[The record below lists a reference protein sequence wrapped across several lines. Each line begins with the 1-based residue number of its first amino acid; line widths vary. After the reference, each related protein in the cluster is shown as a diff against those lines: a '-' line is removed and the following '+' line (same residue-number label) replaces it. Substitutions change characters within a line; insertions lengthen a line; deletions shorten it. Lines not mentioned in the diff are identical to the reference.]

1 MVYLFLADGFEEV
14 EALVPIDLLRRAGI
28 KVKTVGVGS
37 TTPTGAHKVT
47 VMSEISEETF
57 FPEDDVEAIVLPG
70 GSNGVQNLERSET
83 VKRAIR
89 LAHEKDITVAAI
101 CAAPGILAR
110 AGLLMNK
117 KATVFPSLK
126 NDLGESYRD
135 EDVVYDAPFLT
146 ARAAGVSAEFALK
159 LIEIIKGKK
168 ASEKVASDICF
179 KLK

>member
-1 MVYLFLADGFEEV
+1 MVYLFLADGFEEA
-14 EALVPIDLLRRAGI
+14 EALIPIDLLRRAGI

-37 TTPTGAHKVT
+37 ATPTGSHKVT
-47 VMSEISEETF
+47 VISEISEETF
-57 FPEDDVEAIVLPG
+57 FPDDDVEAVVLPG
-70 GSNGVQNLERSET
+70 GSTGVRNLENSET

-110 AGLLMNK
+110 AGLLLNK
-117 KATVFPSLK
+117 KATVYPSLK
-126 NDLGESYRD
+126 DELGESYRD

-146 ARAAGVSAEFALK
+146 GRAAGVTTEFALK

-168 ASEKVASDICF
+168 ASEKVAADICF